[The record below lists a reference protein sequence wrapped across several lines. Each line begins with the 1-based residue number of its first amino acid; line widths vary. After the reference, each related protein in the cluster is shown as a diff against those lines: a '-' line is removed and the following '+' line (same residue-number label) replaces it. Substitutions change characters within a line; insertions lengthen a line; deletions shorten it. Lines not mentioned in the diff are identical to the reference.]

1 MMTEEEPIQIVI
13 FMTHG
18 AGVLVPGCGHMN
30 HIVKMPNR
38 HCDYHMC
45 LSILTVF
52 PGERCGPWASCFVY
66 FYHHSFAQAC
76 CLG

>member
-30 HIVKMPNR
+30 HVVKMP
-38 HCDYHMC
+38 YHMFKGQGQTTL
-45 LSILTVF
+45 LSPL
-52 PGERCGPWASCFVY
+52 C
-66 FYHHSFAQAC
+66 
-76 CLG
+76 